1 MRQTFIINDLHLG
14 VKRSSGTTKAT
25 VKALSEWQM
34 SKFSDLLKLAEK
46 KDLLIN
52 GDLFD
57 RFEVDKSIEFEV
69 FTHLHRWMQFNPDQY
84 LYLCAGN
91 HDLSTNSE
99 RTSSFENLCGYLSVV
114 DTRQQLKVVA
124 GNTALHIPNAFTI
137 VAHHAN
143 QTLFDEALN
152 TVLANHTDIKYVFL
166 HANLMSPF
174 AEHSDHSLNVSEQ
187 QLQTF
192 EDKGVTL
199 VFAHEHNRRRF
210 KNAIVIGN
218 QIPTSVSDCLDP
230 NPSKQYAVLDDLGL
244 NTFDFI
250 TLSDVFAKI
259 PWTAD
264 TIPEPLFLRVEGE
277 AEYEQAAEVVQ
288 LLAEIRRSSDAFVVT
303 NAVQVGKLNMTENVP
318 NPTEHLNVLN
328 LVLDNLPTH
337 LHTRFKE
344 VVNYA

>member
-25 VKALSEWQM
+25 VKMLSDWQM
-34 SKFSDLLKLAEK
+34 SKFSELLELAEN

-57 RFEVDKSIEFEV
+57 RFEVDKAVEFEV
-69 FTHLHRWMQFNPDQY
+69 FTHLHKWMQTNPEQQ

-114 DTRQQLKVVA
+114 DTRQQLKTVT
-124 GNTALHIPNAFTI
+124 GNTTLHVPNAFSI
-137 VAHHAN
+137 VAHYAN

-152 TVLANHTDIKYVFL
+152 TVLTEHTDIKYVFL

-174 AEHSDHSLNVSEQ
+174 ADHSYHSLNVSEQ
-187 QLQTF
+187 QLQAF

-199 VFAHEHNRRRF
+199 VFAHEHNRRRL
-210 KNAIVIGN
+210 KNAVVIGN
-218 QIPTSVSDCLDP
+218 QIPTSVADCLDP
-230 NPSKQYAVLDDLGL
+230 NPSKQYAVLDDSGL
-244 NTFDFI
+244 NTYDFI
-250 TLSDVFAKI
+250 TLSEVFAKVR
-259 PWTAD
+259 WTSD
-264 TIPEPLFLRVEGE
+264 EFPETLFLRIEGE

-288 LLAEIRRSSDAFVVT
+288 LLAEIRRSSDAFVIT
-303 NAVQVGKLNMTENVP
+303 NAVQVGKLSMPETAA
-318 NPTEHLNVLN
+318 NPAEHLNVLN
-328 LVLDNLPTH
+328 LVLDNLPNH
-337 LHTRFKE
+337 LHARFKE
-344 VVNYA
+344 VVNHV